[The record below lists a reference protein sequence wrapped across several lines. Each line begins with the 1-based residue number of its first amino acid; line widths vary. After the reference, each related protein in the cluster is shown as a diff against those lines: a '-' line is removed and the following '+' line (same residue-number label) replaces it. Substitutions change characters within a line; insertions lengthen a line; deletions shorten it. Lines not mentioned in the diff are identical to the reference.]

1 MYSSI
6 RKAIGSL
13 QNEKKETSG
22 DVYEVSQAVKKM
34 LQEKADTE
42 KVQSL
47 ENMKANK
54 IDTEI
59 SLRWVD
65 LLHKMVKQLVAL
77 YSMQLKGDVDMSGF
91 ESKNQKQTRKVQL
104 LH

>member
-1 MYSSI
+1 
-6 RKAIGSL
+6 
-13 QNEKKETSG
+13 
-22 DVYEVSQAVKKM
+22 M

-47 ENMKANK
+47 ENLKANK

-91 ESKNQKQTRKVQL
+91 ESKNQK
-104 LH
+104 

>member
-1 MYSSI
+1 
-6 RKAIGSL
+6 
-13 QNEKKETSG
+13 
-22 DVYEVSQAVKKM
+22 M

-47 ENMKANK
+47 ENLKANK

>member
-1 MYSSI
+1 
-6 RKAIGSL
+6 
-13 QNEKKETSG
+13 
-22 DVYEVSQAVKKM
+22 M